1 MLATQNIMAFVA
13 TANAAKA
20 RPFYETVLGLKVKSE
35 DPYGI
40 MFDSNGIFLR
50 MSVVKDF
57 KPAPYSVLSW
67 VVTDIHAMIAE
78 LTSRGVK
85 FEVFPGLGQDE
96 HGVWAAPDGTKVGW
110 FKDLDGNM
118 LSLTQFVAV

>member
-1 MLATQNIMAFVA
+1 MLGNQNIMAFVA
-13 TANAAKA
+13 TADAAKA

-50 MSVVKDF
+50 MSVVPNF

-67 VVTDIHAMIAE
+67 VVKDMPAMIAG
-78 LTSRGVK
+78 LSSKGVK

-96 HGVWAAPDGTKVGW
+96 NGIWAAPDGTKVAW

-118 LSLTQFVAV
+118 LSLTQFS

>member
-1 MLATQNIMAFVA
+1 MLASQNIMAFVA
-13 TANAAKA
+13 TADAAKA
-20 RPFYETVLGLKVKSE
+20 RPFYEETLGLKVKSE

-50 MSVVKDF
+50 MSVVGDF

-67 VVTDIHAMIAE
+67 VVKDMPAMIAG
-78 LTSRGVK
+78 LSSKGVK
-85 FEVFPGLGQDE
+85 FEVFTGLGQDE
-96 HGVWAAPDGTKVGW
+96 NGIWAAPDGTKVAW

-118 LSLTQFVAV
+118 LSLTQFVS

>member
-1 MLATQNIMAFVA
+1 MLGNQNIMAFVA
-13 TANAAKA
+13 TADAAKA

-35 DPYGI
+35 DRYGI

-50 MSVVKDF
+50 MSVVGTF

-67 VVTDIHAMIAE
+67 VVTDIHAMIAG
-78 LTSRGVK
+78 LSSRGVK
-85 FEVFPGLGQDE
+85 FEVFPGLGQGED
-96 HGVWAAPDGTKVGW
+96 GVWVAPDGTKVGW

-118 LSLTQFVAV
+118 LSLTQFVS